1 MPHAPLLMLFTTS
14 ALSHIFPEIRVD
26 AVRFVDI
33 LIKAVPDVVVGDWAN
48 ESGNSANIKGE
59 TSAAGGTP
67 SGRRVLDAYLALLDI
82 KGSSV
87 GKLS

>member
-1 MPHAPLLMLFTTS
+1 MLFTTS

-33 LIKAVPDVVVGDWAN
+33 LIKVVPDVVVGDWAN
-48 ESGNSANIKGE
+48 NESAHFANIKGE
-59 TSAAGGTP
+59 TSASGGTP

-82 KGSSV
+82 KGSS
-87 GKLS
+87 GGGF